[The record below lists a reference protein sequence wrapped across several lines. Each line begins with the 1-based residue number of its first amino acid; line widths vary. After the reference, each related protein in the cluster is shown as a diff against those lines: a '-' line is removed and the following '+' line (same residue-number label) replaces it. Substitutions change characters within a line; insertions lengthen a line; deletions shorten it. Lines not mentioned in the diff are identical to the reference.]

1 MILNPEQQ
9 IAMVGLRTFVED
21 SVGGALEDW
30 TTPGNQDLSGD
41 EMAAAMIYNAQ
52 DDAVPSRMNPDA
64 ALAMIAMLTVMLLEE
79 RRKNHE

>member
-21 SVGGALEDW
+21 SVAGALTDW

-41 EMAAAMIYNAQ
+41 EMVAAMIANANN
-52 DDAVPSRMNPDA
+52 DEVPSRINPEA